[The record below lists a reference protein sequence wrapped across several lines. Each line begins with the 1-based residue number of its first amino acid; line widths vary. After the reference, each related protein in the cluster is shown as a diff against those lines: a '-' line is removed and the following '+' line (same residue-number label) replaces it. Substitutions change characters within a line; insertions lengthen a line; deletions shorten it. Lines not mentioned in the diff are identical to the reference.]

1 MSAKENKEEEI
12 KPVFSPKLC
21 EHLMAALMEP
31 DATEH
36 DISLSTDHAMRCDV
50 CRPAVEDFL
59 HRRVSTII

>member
-1 MSAKENKEEEI
+1 MDEGT

-36 DISLSTDHAMRCDV
+36 DISLSIDHAIECDV
-50 CRPAVEDFL
+50 CCPAVEDFL
-59 HRRVSTII
+59 HHRVTKST